1 MRRGLGRIAI
11 VCAVFLGLTVAAP
24 VGAVRDPELPV
35 SWLWSWWSQR
45 PAWAFGTP
53 DVPRQGHGDG
63 GPDDAGYADTKARGG
78 TGRPFKQAPGTL
90 GAYQPHDPAT
100 SAGGTGPAEEGFDP
114 KTSVRDEDRST
125 QLSDVFTNADGTVTT
140 KTYPRPVN
148 FRDESGDWQKIDVN
162 LKREPDGRLHAAAN
176 AMDTS
181 VAAQAPVRTKAT
193 PQRVAPSSAPSAT
206 APSGTTPSP
215 SASSPSGG
223 AAAAAPATL
232 ASLEL
237 PTGESVGYSLLGAN
251 PVTAAVS
258 GNVAT
263 YPGILPETDLELE
276 TFDAGIKETMVLRS
290 PQASNVWTYPLT
302 LKGLTPRVDA
312 TGGIEL
318 LDKAGK
324 AVAWLPKGSM
334 QDSRVDP
341 HSGAPAESTKVA
353 FSLVQQDGGI
363 ALRVEADR
371 AWLNDPARVYPV
383 RVDPTATT
391 GTTGDVMVDN
401 DSDTNNNGDNLPVGT
416 YNGGTTKARSFI
428 HLDDFDTDIKGK
440 HVTAATLKLYLTWTY
455 SCDTDRIFYVRKATS
470 KWTVAD
476 LTASTSI
483 ADSPSYS
490 AAIGSLTVTDP
501 GAACTNSGG
510 DRSKGKWISV
520 PLDAAAIDAWSKG
533 DANYG
538 LALTASE
545 TDSAAWKRFTAAN
558 FSSGA
563 YKPELSVTYS
573 TNVLPQVDVRYPA
586 NNSVSSTLTPELLVK
601 GHDSD
606 NWPGKGL
613 TYVFTVLSA
622 DGKTTVA
629 TSPAVASSWTV
640 PAGKLAWNTTYL
652 YTVRPYDQSAYG
664 ATSAAYAF
672 TTNVAQPVVTS
683 NLAQNGGKGFDS
695 SIGNYTTSAT
705 DANISTVGPSLAINR
720 SYNSLDTRTDTAFGT
735 GWSSILDAK
744 ATQTLDAAN
753 TLQSVRV
760 TYPTGEEVAFG
771 RTSAG
776 AFIPPSGRFSTFEE
790 VKSGTTLTGYKLT
803 DKDATAYVFGRD
815 TGVTGA
821 KVFRLTSVT
830 DANGRALTIAYGT
843 DGNPSTV
850 TGASG
855 RKLTVG
861 WTKPAGATAS
871 HVSTV
876 ATDRVDANDAN
887 SANTWQYGYTDDR
900 LAQVCQPNDY
910 QHCWAYGYDQTA
922 QHGTTVLNLDPE
934 AYWPFNEAAGASVAK
949 SRVLSNAGVDAAQ
962 YRNVNLGQA
971 GPLAAAGP
979 TTAGFNGTSS
989 YVQMPANLI
998 AAGQYQSI
1006 SMWFNTSTPNGV
1018 LFSYNADPI
1027 SKGSTAASYTPALYI
1042 DKFGKLRGELWMGNA
1057 TLAMKSTTTVTDA
1070 KWHHVVLAG
1079 AGDTQTLYVDGKAEA
1094 TLAGTIYTIE
1104 NLAANINV
1112 GSGYVGGGWPDHKNT
1127 GVATA
1132 TPAWFSGSI
1141 ADVAFYN
1148 QTLTADSVTKLN
1160 TSGRVTQ
1167 PVLST
1172 VTRPSGGV
1180 TAKASYDKNTG
1191 RVSSVV
1197 DENGGS
1203 WDLAEPT
1210 VAGSSLV
1217 YAGAVLGAKPKDYWR
1232 LGDDQN
1238 AADPVNEVAGGTAV
1252 YNAVTVG
1259 QAGPFTDATAATFDG
1274 ATSYLEL
1281 PADDIP
1287 TTGPNSVEMWFKMP
1301 KSSAKG
1307 GVLFGYQTD
1316 PVGAASTASWTPALY
1331 VGTDGKLR
1339 GGLWSGSSA
1348 NVMTSSALV
1357 NDGNWH
1363 HVALVAATTAQALYL
1378 DGTPVATLAKAPVA
1392 TGALHAYVGA
1402 GRWSG
1407 GWAAHG
1413 TADFGW
1419 WPGSISEVAY
1429 YDSVLTPA
1437 QVADHVVK
1445 AKQTAPVSM
1454 TMVAGNKTPIAMPV
1468 SQVTVTTPAD
1478 ADGKRATQVSYFD
1491 LVNGNRIVAQTDER
1505 NKTTQY
1511 GYDVGGYS
1519 SMVWDPNGVLTQTFQ
1534 DARGNTKQSV
1544 TCQDQSA
1551 KKCSSVYYTYYPDAT
1566 TTTLTPNPK
1575 NDLLLTIRGAG
1586 STSET
1591 DNRYLTTNEYD
1602 VKGNLITVTEPEG
1615 RVTRTA
1621 FTDATTVAAD
1631 GGTPPAGLPTKVTM
1645 PGGGFQTVT
1654 YFKSGDV
1661 AQVTEPAGKI
1671 TKFTYDALGRV
1682 VTEVEIS
1689 SSNPDGVT
1697 TTHTYDRLDRE
1708 VTEKAPAVT
1717 NRITGAVHTE
1727 LTSTVYDLDGN
1738 ITEVR
1743 QEDTTGGDA
1752 ARVEKHGYN
1761 QYGQEVSSTSPGGA
1775 TTTFTYD
1782 SLGRVV
1788 NQTSPD
1794 GTVTKSVYD
1803 EAGNLTETWLLGW
1816 TGDPNKPQSATDL
1829 RVARNVYDDA
1839 GRLAAEVDAQ
1849 DWTTKHS
1856 YTDNGLEREVVRT
1869 DGTTSFVVERNE
1881 YDDAGNLITEYT
1893 NNLTTK
1899 TSHTY
1904 DFAGRETSSTAD
1916 PDGLK
1921 RTTTVAYDKDDN
1933 ALTTTQSDASG
1944 SVLSKIEALY
1954 DKAGRAV
1961 AQTQYVSGSVSPVAR
1976 WKLNDGTGTRAA
1988 DSAGNSPADVTTGT
2002 VGWSTDGGGS
2012 AVLSGN
2018 GYLTSNNAVV
2028 DTRRA
2033 FTVSAW
2039 VKIADK
2045 NQLYRAVSGGG
2056 GKQQSPYDLAYDQE
2070 SGRWRFIVVSDD
2082 AADTS
2087 SGTEALSTSTP
2098 AANTWTHLTGVYDP
2112 ADSSVKLYVGGT
2124 LESTS
2129 TGAVFGTTGPVYLGT
2144 GMWNNELGNNL
2155 NGGLR
2160 DVQVYQQALSATDV
2174 KALAGGTLAAANSK
2188 ITRTAYTYD
2197 EEDNVTSVTD
2207 PRGYTS
2213 YTSYDEDGNA
2223 VKSTAPAAKAE
2234 SVATGEV
2241 TANAVSW
2248 TGYNTFGEVT
2258 DSKDALGN
2266 WSVTYYDA
2274 DGKPTLQRS
2283 PSYTPPGETTP
2294 ITPETTTTYTDSGE
2308 VKTITDPYGNVTRYE
2323 YDQLDR
2329 MSKMITADGGETT
2342 YTYDKIGDIL
2352 TATDPT
2358 GAVSATTWDF
2368 LGRQEKS
2375 TQIVR
2380 APSPAS
2386 YETKFEYDTNGQVSK
2401 VTSPTGVARSV
2412 KYNAL
2417 GETVESYDGAGNKT
2431 TMTYDGLGRPTRT
2444 TLADNTYSTATYDM
2458 AGQTVSSSEYNSAGT
2473 LLTTQSS
2480 QYDAAGN
2487 VVAAVDARKHT
2498 TTYEYD
2504 PTGML
2509 IKERQ
2514 PINDSDA
2521 IETSFGYD
2529 LEGNRTRFTDGRGNA
2544 FWTTYN
2550 SWGLPESQIEP
2561 STAAHPNPADRT
2573 FTVTYDKGG
2582 RAVKQLLP
2590 GGVSVSNTYDLM
2602 GQLTKQSGAGAE
2614 AATVDR
2620 TFGYDKDG
2628 RITKFSGV
2636 GGDNEITYD
2645 DRGLATAITGP
2656 SGNSSFTYNGDGSMT
2671 SRTDAAGTTN
2681 YGYDTAGRLQKLT
2694 NSGKGVDATYSYDVL
2709 NSVKK
2714 IAYGTG
2720 NSRNFTY
2727 DDAHR
2732 LKTDDLTS
2740 SAGTSIAKVDYGWN
2754 ENDDLTSKKT
2764 TGFGGQTISN
2774 TYTYDYADRLTSWNN
2789 GTATTV
2795 YAYDKSGN
2803 RVQNGSKLFT
2813 YDARNRLLTADGA
2826 NYNYTARGTLSFA
2839 GTTQT
2844 KADAFGQVI
2853 SQGDRN
2859 GGTQT
2864 YRYDGLGRSIKDGFS
2879 YTGSDNDLA
2888 ADSQATYVRGLGNE
2902 VIAETA
2908 TSGGS
2913 TKLAWTDLHNDV
2925 IAQFTATGTALDGS
2939 TVYDPLGKAVANAGQ
2954 MVGSLGYQS
2963 EWTDTATSRVN
2974 MMARWY
2980 NTDTGQFDTR
2990 DTVSNSPIGDSVNAN
3005 RYQYGDAN
3013 PLTVTDPTGHFGF
3026 GSIFKKA
3033 TSFVS
3038 NTYHAATSYVSHS
3051 VSSAYSYATATY
3063 HRSVSAVKA
3072 TYHRT
3077 VKAVKKVAH
3086 RVVKK
3091 VKHYASKVKRYV
3103 KKQVAKVKKK
3113 VKKFVKAAVHK
3124 AAKIT
3129 KAVIKKAKA
3138 AGKAVTAAAKRVA
3151 KNPVAAIKDAAK
3163 ATKKFVVEHK
3173 DAIIEVAAIGVGIL
3187 AGMACT
3193 AATAGA
3199 GAVACMVGA
3208 SALVNLAKDA
3218 AQGNIHSFGD
3228 ALGSLGTGALTGLVG
3243 GAGGAIAGKVGTLVA
3258 GKVGTGFIGRMATE
3272 AVENGVDEVFNQAVT
3287 TGRVDPRAAAMS
3299 MIPGLGA
3306 FTGGKKSGSRTGGS
3320 PVGGGSRASSGGGGG
3335 GLPMATGLITGISG
3349 GPSCHSFDPDTKVLM
3364 ADGSERPIQ
3373 DVNVGDT
3380 VVATDPETGKSY
3392 EQPVTQLHRNTDHEF
3407 SDVTV
3412 KDEDGK
3418 SATLNTTQ
3426 NHPFWDETTKAWT
3439 EAKDLKPGDHLKVE
3453 GKGDVVVNEV
3463 RSYDD
3468 TKEMRDLTVA
3478 DTHTYYVFAGD
3489 EPVLVHNV
3497 GGKKGKGK
3505 GPCIGEAGGENFR
3518 SGWSDKYPEGTTRVP
3533 PSEVLDL
3540 TEKMGHPRR
3549 PDWRDHGVDGQYDA
3563 SHTERQAAVAK
3574 PNEPVDIDRP
3584 MCDHC
3589 IDWYSDLAKHRG
3601 VPQEVREPG
3610 GLTNKFDVNGRWT
3623 QEG

>member
-1 MRRGLGRIAI
+1 M
-11 VCAVFLGLTVAAP
+11 TVAAP
-24 VGAVRDPELPV
+24 VGAVKDPDLPV

-45 PAWAFGTP
+45 PAWALPTP
-53 DVPRQGHGDG
+53 AAPRQGHGDG
-63 GPDDAGYADTKARGG
+63 GPRDASYADTKAHGG
-78 TGRPFKQAPGTL
+78 AGRPVKQAAGTL
-90 GAYQPHDPAT
+90 DAYRPYDPAT
-100 SAGGTGPAEEGFDP
+100 PVGDTGPAEKGFDP
-114 KTSVRDEDRST
+114 KTSVRDQNRST
-125 QLSDVFTNADGTVTT
+125 RLSDVFTNADGTVTT

-148 FRDESGDWQKIDVN
+148 FRDKSGDWQRIDVN
-162 LKREPDGRLHAAAN
+162 LTRQADGRLHAAAN

-181 VAAQAPVRTKAT
+181 VAASAGAAPPLAR
-193 PQRVAPSSAPSAT
+193 SAT
-206 APSGTTPSP
+206 T
-215 SASSPSGG
+215 
-223 AAAAAPATL
+223 APAPTIANL
-232 ASLEL
+232 KL

-251 PVTAAVS
+251 PVTATVA
-258 GNVAT
+258 GNLAT

-290 PQASNVWTYPLT
+290 PRAANVWTYPLT
-302 LKGLTPRVDA
+302 LNGLTPRVDA

-318 LDKAGK
+318 LDKQGK

-334 QDSRVDP
+334 QDSKVDP
-341 HSGAPAESTKVA
+341 RSGAAAESTKVT
-353 FSLVQQDGGI
+353 FSLVQQGGGI

-401 DSDTNNNGDNLPVGT
+401 DSGTNNNGDNLPVGT

-483 ADSPSYS
+483 ADSPTYS

-501 GAACTNSGG
+501 GAACTNTGG
-510 DRSKGKWISV
+510 DRSKGKWVSV

-533 DANYG
+533 DTNYG

-558 FSSGA
+558 YSSGA

-573 TNVLPQVDVRYPA
+573 NNVLPQVDVRYPA

-622 DGKTTVA
+622 DGKTTIA
-629 TSPAVASSWTV
+629 TSPAVASSWMV

-664 ATSAAYAF
+664 ATSPAYAF

-744 ATQTLDAAN
+744 ATQTLDVAN

-771 RTSAG
+771 RTSTG

-830 DANGRALTIAYGT
+830 DANGRALTIGYGT

-850 TGASG
+850 TSASG

-861 WTKPAGATAS
+861 WTKPTDATAY
-871 HVSTV
+871 HVATV

-887 SANTWQYGYTDDR
+887 SVNTWRYGYTGDR

-934 AYWPFNEAAGASVAK
+934 AYWPFNEPAGATVAK
-949 SRVLSNAGVDAAQ
+949 SRVLSNAGIDAAR
-962 YRNVNLGQA
+962 YVNVNLGQA
-971 GPLAAAGP
+971 GPLAASGP

-989 YVQMPANLI
+989 YAQLPANLI
-998 AAGQYQSI
+998 AEGQYQSV
-1006 SMWFNTSTPNGV
+1006 SMWFNTSTPGGV
-1018 LFSYNADPI
+1018 LFSYNFDPI
-1027 SKGSTAASYTPALYI
+1027 GKGSTTGNYTPALYI
-1042 DKFGKLRGELWMGNA
+1042 DKNGFLRGELWMGSA
-1057 TLAMKSTTTVTDA
+1057 EKTMKSGSTVTDA

-1079 AGDTQTLYVDGKAEA
+1079 AGNSQTMYLDGVAQG
-1094 TLAGTIYTIE
+1094 TPLSGTIYPIA
-1104 NLAANINV
+1104 NGAANINV
-1112 GSGYVGGGWPDHKNT
+1112 GAGYVGGGWPDHANT
-1127 GVATA
+1127 GVS
-1132 TPAWFSGSI
+1132 PAKPAFFSGSI

-1148 QTLTADSVTKLN
+1148 QTLTAATVATLN
-1160 TSGRVTQ
+1160 KSGRTTQ

-1180 TAKASYDKNTG
+1180 TAKVSYDKNSG
-1191 RVSSVV
+1191 RVASVV
-1197 DENGGS
+1197 DENGGTWS
-1203 WDLAEPT
+1203 LAEPT

-1238 AADPVNEVAGGTAV
+1238 ATDPLNEVAGGTAI
-1252 YNAVTVG
+1252 YNGVTVG
-1259 QAGPFTDATAATFDG
+1259 QEGPFTDATSTAFDG

-1301 KSSAKG
+1301 KGSTKG

-1316 PVGAASTASWTPALY
+1316 AIGTAATSGWTPALY

-1339 GGLWSGSSA
+1339 GGLWSGAVA
-1348 NVMTSSALV
+1348 NQITTKGTV

-1363 HVALVAATTAQALYL
+1363 HVALTASTTTQTLYL
-1378 DGTPVATLAKAPVA
+1378 DGLQVDGPLAKGPVAT
-1392 TGALHAYVGA
+1392 TALHAYVGA

-1407 GWAAHG
+1407 SWPAHG

-1419 WPGSISEVAY
+1419 WPGSIAEVAY
-1429 YDSVLTPA
+1429 YDSTLSAV

-1445 AKQTAPVSM
+1445 ATQTAPVSM
-1454 TMVAGNKTPIAMPV
+1454 TMVAGTKTPIAMPV

-1478 ADGKRATQVSYFD
+1478 VDGKRATQVSYFD

-1505 NKTTQY
+1505 GKTTQY

-1551 KKCSSVYYTYYPDAT
+1551 KRCSSVYYTYYPDVT

-1575 NDLLLTIRGAG
+1575 NDLLLTVRGAG
-1586 STSET
+1586 STGES

-1602 VKGNLITVTEPEG
+1602 AKGNLITVTEPEG

-1682 VTEVEIS
+1682 LTETEIS
-1689 SSNPDGVT
+1689 SINPDGVT
-1697 TTHTYDRLDRE
+1697 TTHSYDRLDRE
-1708 VTEKAPAVT
+1708 VSEKAPAVT
-1717 NRITGAVHTE
+1717 NRVTGAVHTE
-1727 LTSTVYDLDGN
+1727 VTTTVYDLDSN

-1743 QEDTTGGDA
+1743 LEDATGGDA

-1761 QYGQEVSSTSPGGA
+1761 QYGQEISSTSPGGA
-1775 TTTFTYD
+1775 TTTFTFD
-1782 SLGRVV
+1782 SLGRVI

-1803 EAGNLTETWLLGW
+1803 EAGNLIETWLLGW
-1816 TGDPNKPQSATDL
+1816 TGDPNKPQAAADL
-1829 RVARNVYDDA
+1829 RVARNVYDAA
-1839 GRLAAEVDAQ
+1839 GRLVAEVDAQ
-1849 DWTTKHS
+1849 DWTTKHE
-1856 YTDNGLEREVVRT
+1856 YTDNGLEAKVVRT
-1869 DGTTSFVVERNE
+1869 DGTKSFVVEQNE
-1881 YDDAGNLITEYT
+1881 YDDAGNLLTEYT

-1899 TSHTY
+1899 TTHAY
-1904 DFAGRETSSTAD
+1904 DYAGRETSSTAD

-1921 RTTTVAYDKDDN
+1921 RTTSVVYDKDDN

-1988 DSAGNSPADVTTGT
+1988 DSAGNSPADVTSGA
-2002 VGWSTDGGGS
+2002 VAWSSDGGGS

-2056 GKQQSPYDLAYDQE
+2056 GKQQSPFDLAYDQE

-2112 ADSSVKLYVGGT
+2112 ADQSTKLYVGGT

-2129 TGAVFGTTGPVYLGT
+2129 TGAIFGTTGPVYIGT

-2155 NGGLR
+2155 NGGIR

-2174 KALAGGTLAAANSK
+2174 KALAGGTLAATSSK
-2188 ITRTAYTYD
+2188 ITRTSYTYD

-2294 ITPETTTTYTDSGE
+2294 ITPETTTTYTESGE
-2308 VKTITDPYGNVTRYE
+2308 VKTITDPFGNVTRYE
-2323 YDQLDR
+2323 YDQFDR

-2342 YTYDKIGDIL
+2342 YTYDKIGDLL
-2352 TATDPT
+2352 TSTDPT
-2358 GAVSATTWDF
+2358 GAVSATTWDY
-2368 LGRQEKS
+2368 LGRQENS

-2380 APSPAS
+2380 APSAAS
-2386 YETKFEYDTNGQVSK
+2386 YQTKFEYDTNGQIAK
-2401 VTSPTGVARSV
+2401 VTSPTGVTRSV

-2417 GETVESYDGAGNKT
+2417 GETVESYDGANNKT
-2431 TMTYDGLGRPTRT
+2431 TMTYDGLGRPTKT
-2444 TLADNTYSTATYDM
+2444 TLADNTYSTTTYDM
-2458 AGQTVSSSEYNSAGT
+2458 AGQTVSSSEYSSTGT
-2473 LLTTQSS
+2473 LLTTESS

-2487 VVAAVDARKHT
+2487 LVAAVDARKHT

-2529 LEGNRTRFTDGRGNA
+2529 LQGNRTRFTDGRGNA

-2561 STAAHPNPADRT
+2561 STAAHPNLADRT
-2573 FTVTYDKGG
+2573 FTVVYDKGG
-2582 RAVKQLLP
+2582 RVVKQQLP
-2590 GGVSVSNTYDLM
+2590 GGVSVSNSYDLM

-2614 AATVDR
+2614 ATTVDR

-2636 GGDNEITYD
+2636 GGDNEVTYD
-2645 DRGLATAITGP
+2645 DRGLATSINGP
-2656 SGNSSFTYNGDGSMT
+2656 SGNSSFTYNGDGAMT

-2732 LKTDDLTS
+2732 LKNDDLRS
-2740 SAGTSIAKVDYGWN
+2740 SAGTSIAKVEYGWN

-2813 YDARNRLLTADGA
+2813 YDARNRLLTADTV
-2826 NYNYTARGTLSFA
+2826 NYNYTARGTLSYA
-2839 GTTQT
+2839 GTTLT

-2864 YRYDGLGRSIKDGFS
+2864 YQYDGLGRAVKDGFS

-2888 ADSQATYVRGLGNE
+2888 ADSQATYVRGVGNE

-2908 TSGGS
+2908 TSGGG
-2913 TKLAWTDLHNDV
+2913 TKLAWTDLHDDV
-2925 IAQFTATGTALDGS
+2925 VAQFTATGTALDGS
-2939 TVYDPLGKAVANAGQ
+2939 TVYDPLGKVVANAGQ

-3038 NTYHAATSYVSHS
+3038 NTVRSVSSYVSYS
-3051 VSSAYSYATATY
+3051 VSSAYSYASATY

-3077 VKAVKKVAH
+3077 VKAVKKAAH

-3091 VKHYASKVKRYV
+3091 VKHYASKAKRYV

-3129 KAVIKKAKA
+3129 KAVVKKAKA

-3173 DAIIEVAAIGVGIL
+3173 DAIIEVAAIGAGIL

-3228 ALGSLGTGALTGLVG
+3228 ALGSLGTGALTGLIG

-3258 GKVGTGFIGRMATE
+3258 GKVGTGFVGRMATE

-3287 TGRVDPRAAAMS
+3287 TGRFDPRAAAMS

-3306 FTGGKKSGSRTGGS
+3306 FAGGKKNKGGGS
-3320 PVGGGSRASSGGGGG
+3320 PLSNGSHASSGGGGGG

-3349 GPSCHSFDPDTKVLM
+3349 GARCHSFDPDTKVLM

-3412 KDEDGK
+3412 KDQDGK

-3439 EAKDLKPGDHLKVE
+3439 EAKDLKPGDHLKVA
-3453 GKGDVVVNEV
+3453 GKGDVVVTAIHNHDG
-3463 RSYDD
+3463 S
-3468 TKEMRDLTVA
+3468 KEMRDLTVA
-3478 DTHTYYVFAGD
+3478 GVHTYYAVVG
-3489 EPVLVHNV
+3489 ESPVLVHNNNPTP
-3497 GGKKGKGK
+3497 GGCGVTYGASRA
-3505 GPCIGEAGGENFR
+3505 P
-3518 SGWSDKYPEGTTRVP
+3518 TTRGAAGKVP
-3533 PSEVLDL
+3533 PVVTSPAAPQGNWSLDSRL
-3540 TEKMGHPRR
+3540 DDAQDLLDKQMRAQHHPEQPMRR
-3549 PDWRDHGVDGQYDA
+3549 AWSGGVNTQTGEIAVGCSGGGFCAEGNVVNALGGDSSKVALLHSQEITSKNPFAAQPKVACSRCQQDYVPEQY
-3563 SHTERQAAVAK
+3563 
-3574 PNEPVDIDRP
+3574 P
-3584 MCDHC
+3584 
-3589 IDWYSDLAKHRG
+3589 RG
-3601 VPQEVREPG
+3601 G
-3610 GLTNKFDVNGRWT
+3610 YN
-3623 QEG
+3623 